1 MERRVVIVAIPEV
14 QPLDVTGPAEVFA
27 AASTAAGRTG
37 ASRYAVEVVAPGAG
51 AVATGSGYAL
61 LAAGALEDVAAP
73 VDTLVVAG
81 GAGARH
87 ASADVVARVGALA
100 AVSRRV
106 ASVCTGAYVL
116 AAAGLLDGRR
126 ATTHWAYCDELE
138 RRHPAVRVDRD
149 PIYIVDGPV
158 RTSAGVTA
166 GMDLAL
172 ALVEED
178 LGPRVALEV
187 ARWLVL
193 FVKRPGG
200 QAQFSAQLAGQSAER
215 APLRELQAWMADHL
229 DADLSVAALAARAAM
244 SERHFARAFKA
255 ETGMTPAAYVEALRV
270 ERARLALEGGA
281 VPIDAVARRCGF
293 GTVETLRRAFA
304 RRLGVSP
311 GAYRDRFA
319 A

>member
-1 MERRVVIVAIPEV
+1 
-14 QPLDVTGPAEVFA
+14 
-27 AASTAAGRTG
+27 
-37 ASRYAVEVVAPGAG
+37 VEVVGPGGAPIP
-51 AVATGSGYAL
+51 TGSGYAL
-61 LAAGALEDVAAP
+61 APAGALEDVRGP
-73 VDTLVVAG
+73 LDTLVVAG
-81 GAGARH
+81 GSGARH
-87 ASADVVARVGALA
+87 APDAVVARVAALA
-100 AVSRRV
+100 GRASRV

-126 ATTHWAYCDELE
+126 ATTHWQYCDDLQ
-138 RRHPAVRVDRD
+138 RRHPAIAVERD
-149 PIYIVDGPV
+149 PIFVVDGPV

-200 QAQFSAQLAGQSAER
+200 QAQFSAQLAAQSAER

-229 DADLSVAALAARAAM
+229 ADDLSVPALAERACM
-244 SERHFARAFKA
+244 SERNFARAFKA
-255 ETGMTPAAYVEALRV
+255 ETGMTPAVYVEALRV
-270 ERARLALEGGA
+270 ERARLALESGFEP
-281 VPIDAVARRCGF
+281 VDAVARRCGF

>member
-1 MERRVVIVAIPEV
+1 MPRRVVIVALPEV

-27 AASTAAGRTG
+27 SAASVAGGDVAAYTI
-37 ASRYAVEVVAPGAG
+37 EVVAPGG
-51 AVATGSGYAL
+51 APIPTDSGYAI
-61 LAAGALEDVAAP
+61 APAGALEAVRGP
-73 VDTLVVAG
+73 IDTLLVAG

-87 ASADVVARVGALA
+87 ASAETVARVRRLA
-100 AVSRRV
+100 ARADRV

-126 ATTHWAYCDELE
+126 ATTHWSWCDDLQ
-138 RRHPAVRVDRD
+138 RRHPAVTVERD
-149 PIYIVDGPV
+149 PIFVVDGPV

-187 ARWLVL
+187 ARWLVV

-200 QAQFSAQLAGQSAER
+200 QAQFSAQLAGQSADR
-215 APLRELQAWMADHL
+215 VPLRELQAWIADHL
-229 DADLSVAALAARAAM
+229 DADLSVPALAARACM

-255 ETGMTPAAYVEALRV
+255 ETGMTPAVYVESLRV
-270 ERARLALEGGA
+270 ERARLALESGA
-281 VPIDAVARRCGF
+281 APIDAVAARCGF

-311 GAYRDRFA
+311 AAYRNRFA